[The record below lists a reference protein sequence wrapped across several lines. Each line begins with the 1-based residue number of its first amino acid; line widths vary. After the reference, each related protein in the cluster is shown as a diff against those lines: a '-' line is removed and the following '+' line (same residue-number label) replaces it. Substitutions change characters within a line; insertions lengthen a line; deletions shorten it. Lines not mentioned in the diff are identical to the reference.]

1 MVRLELVVT
10 AVPSA
15 VAKVPPLGTAVTEMV
30 KLLPSASVGVVI
42 SRAVLVAS
50 SSMVRVL
57 SAAATGA
64 LLAGGGWTIGLPP
77 PPPPQADKVS
87 EANAGQVIVFVSR
100 LDCRFLFE
108 RILLSSPVI
117 LDSLLFCGLCFF
129 STGNR
134 IYLDCRNYNIS
145 IFDISQNYIHPC

>member
-1 MVRLELVVT
+1 MVKLELVVT

-15 VAKVPPLGTAVTEMV
+15 MAKVPPLGTAVTEMV

-42 SRAVLVAS
+42 SRAVLAAS

-64 LLAGGGWTIGLPP
+64 RFVGVGWINGPSP

-87 EANAGQVIVFVSR
+87 DASAGQVMFFVSR
-100 LDCRFLFE
+100 LECRFLFE
-108 RILLSSPVI
+108 RVLFSSPLI
-117 LDSLLFCGLCFF
+117 LGSL
-129 STGNR
+129 R
-134 IYLDCRNYNIS
+134 
-145 IFDISQNYIHPC
+145 